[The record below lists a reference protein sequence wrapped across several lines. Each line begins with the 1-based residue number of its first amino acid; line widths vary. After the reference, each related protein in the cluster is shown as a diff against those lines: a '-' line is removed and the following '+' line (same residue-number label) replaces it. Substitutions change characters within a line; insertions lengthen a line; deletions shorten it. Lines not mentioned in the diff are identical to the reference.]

1 MRSTPGCNRGPVG
14 TGPVTLVRDVD
25 PAALSALRGRKV
37 HVSLDVDVFDPVYVP
52 NTGSREPFGALR
64 RAVTGGRRDRVRRL
78 RRGQL

>member
-1 MRSTPGCNRGPVG
+1 M
-14 TGPVTLVRDVD
+14 
-25 PAALSALRGRKV
+25 SALRGRKV